1 MLPGGMH
8 AESGPQ
14 TTRDIIRK
22 RVRPPMSTDTLRS
35 SARRC
40 LLAVVACLAAAPA
53 VAQRGAITLP
63 RNLDELTDRAQ
74 DIVRGTV
81 VEARVEKHPELAN
94 LDTVVVT
101 LRVRETLKGGAQG
114 SYTFRQYI
122 WDVRDRYD
130 AAGYRKGQE
139 VLMLMNAPSR
149 YGLTSP
155 VGMQQG
161 RFSIRRDRSGRALAM
176 NGTGNARL
184 FERLAAA
191 PARAQAALSPQQASL
206 VAKHRAGPLA
216 VEDLTALIRAYA
228 RSE

>member
-1 MLPGGMH
+1 
-8 AESGPQ
+8 
-14 TTRDIIRK
+14 
-22 RVRPPMSTDTLRS
+22 MSTDTLRR
-35 SARRC
+35 SARRS

-53 VAQRGAITLP
+53 FAQRGAITLP
-63 RNLDELTDRAQ
+63 RNLDELADRAQ

-81 VEARVEKHPELAN
+81 VDAHVEKHPELTN

-101 LRVRETLKGGAQG
+101 LRLRETLKGQSQG

-130 AAGYRKGQE
+130 AAGYRKGQD
-139 VLMLMNAPSR
+139 LLLLMNAPSR

-155 VGMQQG
+155 VGLQQG

-176 NGTGNARL
+176 NGMGNVRL
-184 FERLAAA
+184 FERLDLTS
-191 PARAQAALSPQQASL
+191 ARTQAVLSPRQASL

-216 VEDLTALIRAYA
+216 VEDLRGLIRAYA
-228 RSE
+228 RDK